1 MTAIIGRHAHL
12 VPKQTLRSAGQ
23 RIGWIRLAG
32 RLAPED
38 GVSSVVEV
46 VKQVLDLWAGVQRG
60 VAVVFLVPV
69 APVQRP

>member
-1 MTAIIGRHAHL
+1 MNENDYEAKGMADSSRP
-12 VPKQTLRSAGQ
+12 VSFVTLRSAGQ

-46 VKQVLDLWAGVQRG
+46 VKQVLDLWAGV
-60 VAVVFLVPV
+60 
-69 APVQRP
+69 